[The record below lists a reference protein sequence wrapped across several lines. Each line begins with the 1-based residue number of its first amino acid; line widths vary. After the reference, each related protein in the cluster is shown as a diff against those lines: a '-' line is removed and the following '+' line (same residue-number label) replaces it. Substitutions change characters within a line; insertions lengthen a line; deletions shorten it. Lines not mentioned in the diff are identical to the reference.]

1 MDTISIKLF
10 PFDCAV
16 LPFFYPKCSTH
27 PNKTCD
33 LLCTETNKY
42 ICTRCCAS
50 DENKGHGFKVLEDL
64 CNSKKICNKKDIREL
79 EKIISPTYVDIA
91 NDIQNQIANIDDE
104 YDKLTNILSNQEE
117 TWRKEIDS
125 VVKKVKS
132 EINDLK
138 LRHRDVLQTHLNEIK
153 EIEKSIQ
160 ESLSAFKELEKSNV
174 VSAIL
179 DYKPKNEEFIKLPS
193 KLLVSLP
200 TFHPG
205 SITSEQ
211 IYKMFGSLKPF
222 DVRTD
227 KTGYAIKESED

>member
-1 MDTISIKLF
+1 M
-10 PFDCAV
+10 
-16 LPFFYPKCSTH
+16 
-27 PNKTCD
+27 
-33 LLCTETNKY
+33 
-42 ICTRCCAS
+42 
-50 DENKGHGFKVLEDL
+50 
-64 CNSKKICNKKDIREL
+64 
-79 EKIISPTYVDIA
+79 DIA
-91 NDIQNQIANIDDE
+91 NDIENQIANFDDE

-138 LRHRDVLQTHLNEIK
+138 LIHRDVLQTHLNEIK

-193 KLLVSLP
+193 KLLVSLQA
-200 TFHPG
+200 FHLG
-205 SITSEQ
+205 AITSEQ
-211 IYKMFGSLKPF
+211 IYKMFGFLKPF

>member
-1 MDTISIKLF
+1 M
-10 PFDCAV
+10 
-16 LPFFYPKCSTH
+16 
-27 PNKTCD
+27 
-33 LLCTETNKY
+33 
-42 ICTRCCAS
+42 
-50 DENKGHGFKVLEDL
+50 
-64 CNSKKICNKKDIREL
+64 
-79 EKIISPTYVDIA
+79 
-91 NDIQNQIANIDDE
+91 
-104 YDKLTNILSNQEE
+104 
-117 TWRKEIDS
+117 
-125 VVKKVKS
+125 KS

-153 EIEKSIQ
+153 EKSIQ

-205 SITSEQ
+205 AITSEQ